1 MDPVGL
7 LVYLLVAL
15 LAGVIAERL
24 VGASLPGGLIG
35 TILAALLGIALMVNV
50 LGFAVPGD
58 ISLGGVPLLTA
69 ILGAALI
76 LVLCILIAR
85 GLRPARRA

>member
-1 MDPVGL
+1 MDIIGL

-15 LAGVIAERL
+15 LAGIIAERL

-58 ISLGGVPLLTA
+58 VSLGGVPLITA
-69 ILGAALI
+69 ILGAALV
-76 LVLCILIAR
+76 LVIWIVLAR
-85 GLRPARRA
+85 ALRPLRRA

>member
-1 MDPVGL
+1 MDIVGL

-15 LAGVIAERL
+15 LAGIIAERL

-50 LGFAVPGD
+50 LRFSVPGD
-58 ISLGGVPLLTA
+58 VALGGVPLITA
-69 ILGAALI
+69 ILGAALV
-76 LVLCILIAR
+76 LVIWIVLAR
-85 GLRPARRA
+85 ALRPLRRA

>member
-1 MDPVGL
+1 MDIVGL

-15 LAGVIAERL
+15 LAGLIAERL

-50 LGFAVPGD
+50 LRFAVPGD
-58 ISLGGVPLLTA
+58 LTLGGVPLLTA
-69 ILGAALI
+69 ILGAALV
-76 LVLCILIAR
+76 LVIWIVLAR
-85 GLRPARRA
+85 AFRPRRRA